1 MDDSSTSSDDAPL
14 VTQDS
19 LPEPT
24 KLRDVC
30 RCKNS
35 KCLKRYCVC
44 FERGDA
50 CRDTCECVNCEN
62 TKDSAVAKQQRRA
75 AASRKRKVTEG
86 GCTCKKSRC
95 LKRYCDCFRA
105 GIKCV
110 AECKCLDC
118 QNGRPAGS
126 DVVAP
131 RAPPSM
137 VLPPSP
143 HPLKRAATA
152 PPAPTPNK
160 IGAAEALQA
169 LFNATPAPAARFVST
184 EARPASPFLA
194 IGEPGVTVVGP
205 AKSPLERSA
214 TQVTEDRDSP
224 KSVLASLE
232 TTRFCHFVSDA
243 PLGVVLEGTDDGGV
257 VVKSVTPD
265 GCAASFFIPSCRVD
279 GVFMITRASTVTVH
293 KRAGAAEARFG
304 VKVGERV
311 WRVNGRAV
319 GEALNFQGVIELCR
333 RRPVALDLVGA
344 EA

>member
-1 MDDSSTSSDDAPL
+1 MSSQDDRSISSDDAPL

-19 LPEPT
+19 LPLEPT

-50 CRDTCECVNCEN
+50 CRESCECVNCEN
-62 TKDSAVAKQQRRA
+62 TKDSATARLARQSAV
-75 AASRKRKVTEG
+75 SRKRKVADG

-95 LKRYCDCFRA
+95 LKRYCDCYRA

-110 AECKCLDC
+110 AECKCVDC
-118 QNGRPAGS
+118 QNGRPAGAP
-126 DVVAP
+126 VVE
-131 RAPPSM
+131 RPSQKPQAAA
-137 VLPPSP
+137 PPSP
-143 HPLKRAATA
+143 HPLRRAMTA

-160 IGAAEALQA
+160 VEAIEALKA
-169 LFNATPAPAARFVST
+169 LFAATPAPAERFVATSP
-184 EARPASPFLA
+184 RPGSPFLA
-194 IGEPGVTVVGP
+194 IGAPGVTVVGP
-205 AKSPLERSA
+205 APLTDLKRCA
-214 TQVTEDRDSP
+214 TAVTEERDSP
-224 KSVLASLE
+224 KSVLADLAA
-232 TTRFCHFVSDA
+232 TRFCHFVNDA
-243 PLGVVLEGTDDGGV
+243 PMGVVLEAVDQHV

-265 GCAASFFIPSCRVD
+265 GAA
-279 GVFMITRASTVTVH
+279 A
-293 KRAGAAEARFG
+293 ARFG

-319 GEALNFQGVIELCR
+319 GDALDFPGVIDLCR
-333 RRPVALDLVGA
+333 KRPVALDLVDA